1 MWIKENALSLAFSF
15 IIFVVVLFIYLS
27 SKKVREK
34 NFDKTL
40 TYFLVALVSM
50 CVGLGT
56 MILFLWLESKKK
68 DKNLLF
74 FRCLKTSFSFSSE
87 PLLVISPIM
96 DMSAS
101 ISATLVIEPIVE
113 RCFLTS
119 SFINDIIF
127 HKIYIKR
134 GYANG

>member
-1 MWIKENALSLAFSF
+1 MNYLMWIKENALSLAFSF

-56 MILFLWLESKKK
+56 MILFL
-68 DKNLLF
+68 
-74 FRCLKTSFSFSSE
+74 
-87 PLLVISPIM
+87 
-96 DMSAS
+96 
-101 ISATLVIEPIVE
+101 
-113 RCFLTS
+113 
-119 SFINDIIF
+119 
-127 HKIYIKR
+127 
-134 GYANG
+134 